1 MRIDLCTLFP
11 EMCETVMGES
21 IIGRAR
27 ESGFLEVHTH
37 HVRDYAVRKGGYID
51 DTLYGGGKG
60 MLMQAEPFYRC
71 WEAIGQQAGGRPHT
85 IYMTPKGKLLTQQ
98 RAVELSNMEHL
109 CILCGHYEGIDQRL
123 IDEIVDEELSIGD
136 YILTGGELPA
146 LVLADCVA
154 RLCPGVL
161 ADESCWQEESHGED
175 GLLEAPHYTKPAQ
188 WRGHTVPEVLL
199 SGHHANIQQWRREQ
213 GLLYTAKNRPD
224 LLEQAAL
231 TPADRLFLAQSQTK
245 GEAGP

>member
-27 ESGFLEVHTH
+27 EAGFLEVHTH
-37 HVRDYAVRKGGYID
+37 HLRDYAVRKGGYID

-109 CILCGHYEGIDQRL
+109 CILCGHYEGIDQP
-123 IDEIVDEELSIGD
+123 
-136 YILTGGELPA
+136 Y
-146 LVLADCVA
+146 
-154 RLCPGVL
+154 
-161 ADESCWQEESHGED
+161 
-175 GLLEAPHYTKPAQ
+175 
-188 WRGHTVPEVLL
+188 
-199 SGHHANIQQWRREQ
+199 RRNC
-213 GLLYTAKNRPD
+213 G
-224 LLEQAAL
+224 
-231 TPADRLFLAQSQTK
+231 
-245 GEAGP
+245 